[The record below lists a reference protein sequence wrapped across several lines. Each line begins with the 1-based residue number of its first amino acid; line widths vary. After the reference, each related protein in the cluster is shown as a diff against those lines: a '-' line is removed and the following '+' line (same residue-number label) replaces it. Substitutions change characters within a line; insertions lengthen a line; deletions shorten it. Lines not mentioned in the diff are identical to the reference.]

1 MPRNTLN
8 SYWERTT
15 FLPKVNHKKSN
26 ILDYEDYLIK
36 RWNEGEQSVKN
47 LYKEIQEKGFKYKI
61 RAVYE
66 LMKGYPKTI
75 VETMLEIVKVKYY
88 SSKQL
93 SIWLGSFRKD
103 WTDEVPKAYLTRL
116 IDANPVIRKVRNAVL
131 NFRRFMKD
139 KTGEKLMTWCKNI
152 LNDEEEHIKGFAK
165 GILSDY
171 KAVFHGFESK
181 WSNGPVE
188 GQVNR
193 LKTIKRQMYGRAIF
207 QLLRK
212 RVVITSKW

>member
-1 MPRNTLN
+1 MP
-8 SYWERTT
+8 
-15 FLPKVNHKKSN
+15 
-26 ILDYEDYLIK
+26 
-36 RWNEGEQSVKN
+36 
-47 LYKEIQEKGFKYKI
+47 
-61 RAVYE
+61 
-66 LMKGYPKTI
+66 
-75 VETMLEIVKVKYY
+75 EIVKVKYY
-88 SSKQL
+88 PSKQL
-93 SIWLGSFRKD
+93 SIWLGSVRKD

-139 KTGEKLMTWCKNI
+139 KTGEKLMPWCRNI
-152 LNDEEEHIKGFAK
+152 INDEEEHIKGFAK

-171 KAVFHGFESK
+171 KAVFEGFESK

-193 LKTIKRQMYGRAIF
+193 LKTIKRQMYGRASF